1 MGQAGP
7 GGVLH
12 RAVVRGGR
20 PGHRLWPPSAH
31 AAVEQHL
38 PVDGQS
44 GDHHAVALPD
54 QRDSAQVQETSELS
68 VGAEPHGEEL
78 PAGDGGRPEA
88 KLGQL
93 CHLLGE
99 DGDGP
104 EAALLASVSQV
115 SSFSA
120 ISLKFTDCFQTLS
133 APVFSRGSSRTRAAR
148 PVGWD

>member
-44 GDHHAVALPD
+44 GDHHAAALPD
-54 QRDSAQVQETSELS
+54 QRDPAQVQEAPQLP

-104 EAALLASVSQV
+104 EAALLAFVSQLL
-115 SSFSA
+115 SSVVA
-120 ISLKFTDCFQTLS
+120 RAGHELPDLS
-133 APVFSRGSSRTRAAR
+133 AGAERAPEQQQHSAER
-148 PVGWD
+148 DPH